1 MIGVP
6 TLHPHDFRHSGA
18 QLRKLKGMKIEDISV
33 ALNHG
38 GIDVTRKH
46 YLRQDK
52 AEMRNKMDQ
61 FKL

>member
-1 MIGVP
+1 
-6 TLHPHDFRHSGA
+6 
-18 QLRKLKGMKIEDISV
+18 MKIEDIS
-33 ALNHG
+33 ALLNHG

-52 AEMRNKMDQ
+52 AEMRSKMDQ